1 MDLQTGFGWVGR
13 WGDGK
18 ATREIEMRT
27 VGGVGK
33 PNSLVGKE
41 MRQRDNDLLG
51 D

>member
-18 ATREIEMRT
+18 ATREIEMRR
-27 VGGVGK
+27 VGGDGK